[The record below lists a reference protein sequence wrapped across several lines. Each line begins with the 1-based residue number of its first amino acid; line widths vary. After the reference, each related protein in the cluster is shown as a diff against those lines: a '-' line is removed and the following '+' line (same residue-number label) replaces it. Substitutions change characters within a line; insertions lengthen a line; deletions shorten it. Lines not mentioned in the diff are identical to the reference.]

1 MYALPLWSP
10 WLEQDIQMPEKVQK
24 KAVGMVPGLGGK
36 IMKKNAENFMKIYTF
51 QSKREKCKTFTN
63 LLNHE
68 QNWSTRS
75 GNTVQTTE
83 GSTYDRSSYAE
94 RARSAPT
101 CHSEVE
107 TGCQKILLHG

>member
-83 GSTYDRSSYAE
+83 GSTYDPE
-94 RARSAPT
+94 
-101 CHSEVE
+101 
-107 TGCQKILLHG
+107 

>member
-51 QSKREKCKTFTN
+51 QSKNQVNYLSHQLYME
-63 LLNHE
+63 LLSN
-68 QNWSTRS
+68 Q
-75 GNTVQTTE
+75 
-83 GSTYDRSSYAE
+83 SSIGDVPIE
-94 RARSAPT
+94 DN
-101 CHSEVE
+101 
-107 TGCQKILLHG
+107 KIMSQP

>member
-24 KAVGMVPGLGGK
+24 KAVGMVPGLVGK

-83 GSTYDRSSYAE
+83 GSTYDPE
-94 RARSAPT
+94 
-101 CHSEVE
+101 
-107 TGCQKILLHG
+107 